1 MELKIKDGDYVPDGS
16 GGFATVRGAEE
27 LLQRALLKLTARR
40 GSFLFWEDFGSRL
53 WELGRV
59 EPAARRAAAVQ
70 YAAEALAGETLTVED
85 VELEDGGEGTL
96 LLRVWLQVDGESQM
110 LSLTVR

>member
-16 GGFATVRGAEE
+16 GGFAVVSGAEE

-40 GSFLFWEDFGSRL
+40 GAFLFWEDFGSRL

-59 EPAARRAAAVQ
+59 QPAARKAAAMQ
-70 YAAEALAGETLTVED
+70 YAAEALAGESLTVGD
-85 VELEDGGEGTL
+85 VELEDGGDGIL
-96 LLRVWLQVDGESQM
+96 RLRVWLQTENGEYP
-110 LSLTVR
+110 LRLAVR

>member
-16 GGFATVRGAEE
+16 GGFVAVSGTEE

-40 GSFLFWEDFGSRL
+40 GAFLFRKDFGSRL

-59 EPAARRAAAVQ
+59 PPSARRGAAIQ
-70 YAAEALAGETLTVED
+70 YAAEALADEQLTVDD
-85 VELEDGGEGTL
+85 VELEDGGDGIL
-96 LLRVWLQVDGESQM
+96 RLRVWLQAENGEYP
-110 LSLTVR
+110 LRLTVR